1 MAANRIILNETSYFG
16 AGSRTALAGE
26 IKQRRLKKA
35 LVVTDKDLIKFNVT
49 QMVLSVLT
57 DANIPF
63 EVFDDVKPN
72 PTVDNVKNGMQ
83 NLQRSYADFLIAVGG
98 GSSIDTAKA
107 MSLIATNPEFSD
119 VKSLEGF
126 GKTSNPPM
134 PLIAL
139 PTTAGTASEVT
150 TTFII
155 TDEGAV
161 KKMVCGDPKVIPIVA
176 IVDPELMAT
185 MPKGLTAATGMDAL
199 THAIEGYL
207 TPGAWDMTEMFVL
220 HAIELIAS
228 YLEKAVNDPKDMQAR
243 QGMALG
249 QYYAGMGF
257 ANAGL
262 GVVHSMAHTLG
273 AFYDI
278 PHGIANAVLLPAVMA
293 FNAPATGE
301 KFRAIGKAMGLE
313 GVDKMDLED
322 ARRAAIQAVKT
333 LADRIHIPADLSQLG
348 VKPADLDKLAASAV
362 QDVCTYGNPRPVNEA
377 EIKAIYQSLIRK

>member
-1 MAANRIILNETSYFG
+1 MAANRMILNETTYFG
-16 AGSRTALAGE
+16 PGSRSVLGDE

-49 QMVLSVLT
+49 QLVLDVLT
-57 DANIPF
+57 QATIPF
-63 EVFDDVKPN
+63 EIFDDVKPN
-72 PTVDNVKNGMQ
+72 PTVENVKNGMTS
-83 NLQRSYADFLIAVGG
+83 LQASKADFLIAVGG

-107 MSLIATNPEFSD
+107 MSLIAANPDFSD

-126 GKTSNPPM
+126 GKANNPPI
-134 PLIAL
+134 PLIAI

-155 TDEGAV
+155 TDEEAV
-161 KKMVCGDPKVIPIVA
+161 KKMVCGDPKVIPIMA

-220 HAIELIAS
+220 RAIALIAQN
-228 YLEKAVNDPKDMQAR
+228 LEKAVNDPNDMQAR

-249 QYYAGMGF
+249 QYLAGMGF

-293 FNAPATGE
+293 FNASETGE
-301 KFRAIGKAMGLE
+301 KYREIAKAMGVVRVDGMSLE
-313 GVDKMDLED
+313 EARQAAVNAVRVLSERISIPRDL
-322 ARRAAIQAVKT
+322 T
-333 LADRIHIPADLSQLG
+333 QLG
-348 VKPADLDKLAASAV
+348 VKQTDLEKLAASAV
-362 QDVCTYGNPRPVNEA
+362 QDVCTYGNPRPVTEA
-377 EIKAIYQSLIRK
+377 EIKDIFKSLL

>member
-1 MAANRIILNETSYFG
+1 MAANRMILNETTYFG
-16 AGSRTALAGE
+16 PGSRSVLGDE
-26 IKQRRLKKA
+26 IKQRRLKKG
-35 LVVTDKDLIKFNVT
+35 LVVTDKDLIRFNVT
-49 QMVLSVLT
+49 RLVLDVLT
-57 DANIPF
+57 QAAIPY

-72 PTVDNVKNGMQ
+72 PTVENVKNGMTS
-83 NLQRSYADFLIAVGG
+83 LQSSKADFLIAVGG

-107 MSLIATNPEFSD
+107 MSLIAANPDFSD

-126 GKTSNPPM
+126 GVAKNPPI
-134 PLIAL
+134 PLIAV

-155 TDEGAV
+155 TDEEAV
-161 KKMVCGDPKVIPIVA
+161 KKMVCGDPKVIPIMA

-220 HAIELIAS
+220 RSIELIAQN
-228 YLEKAVNDPKDMQAR
+228 LEKAVNDPKDMQAR

-249 QYYAGMGF
+249 QYLAGMGF

-301 KFRAIGKAMGLE
+301 KYRAIAKAMGVSDVDGMSLDEARLE
-313 GVDKMDLED
+313 AVK
-322 ARRAAIQAVKT
+322 AVKT
-333 LADRIHIPADLSQLG
+333 LSEHISIPSGLTQLG
-348 VKPADLDKLAASAV
+348 VKEADLDKLAASAV
-362 QDVCTYGNPRPVNEA
+362 KDVCTYGNPRPVTEV
-377 EIKAIYQSLIRK
+377 ELITIYQSLL